1 MLDFS
6 SIAADFENPRIEQQ
20 MRFITEIDK
29 MKHILRRTI
38 LLDGSRCEND
48 AEHSWHLAV
57 MAQLLAEYAT
67 ESFCMERVLKMVI
80 VHDLIEVYA
89 GDTFAFDVQGNKD
102 KDQREKDAADTLF
115 ALLPKEQGDEI
126 RTLWEEFDTMNT
138 SDSRYAAALDRLQ
151 PFLHN
156 ALTEGHTWKLGNVTR
171 QQVINR
177 MQPTLDALPAM
188 KPFIMNT
195 IRKNIEAGYILL

>member
-126 RTLWEEFDTMNT
+126 RTLWEEFDAMNT